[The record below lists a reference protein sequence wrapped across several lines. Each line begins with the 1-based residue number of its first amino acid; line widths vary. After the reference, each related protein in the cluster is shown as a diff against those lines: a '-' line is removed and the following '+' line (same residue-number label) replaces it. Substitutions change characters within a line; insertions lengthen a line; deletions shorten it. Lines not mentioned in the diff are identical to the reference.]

1 MDGQYSWKRTED
13 IEIDFMNL
21 LHRFLGQWKQILACA
36 LVFAVAGAGF
46 GYVKNRSSTGVSE
59 AVTAEETELTETEL
73 QNVKD
78 AAALE
83 AEIRGLE
90 EYMGNSILM
99 QIDPYNKHM
108 VILLYSIDHAK
119 RIGYD
124 GVELHLGDAKYY
136 DWHEVADYAAR
147 MDMKITAYL
156 IFMVEMFMEAISPLM
171 VDISLLMTI
180 FLRISCSGYS
190 FFSSR

>member
-13 IEIDFMNL
+13 IEIDLMDL
-21 LHRFLGQWKQILACA
+21 LHRFLGQWKQILVCA

-90 EYMGNSILM
+90 EYLDSSVLM
-99 QIDPYNKHM
+99 QLDPYHKSRYVM
-108 VILLYSIDHAK
+108 LYSIGHAQ
-119 RIGYD
+119 RQEIAAITESYFNFLLNG
-124 GVELHLGDAKYY
+124 GAADALIKNGS
-136 DWHEVADYAAR
+136 AAGILEESSAAS
-147 MDMKITAYL
+147 DAEK
-156 IFMVEMFMEAISPLM
+156 EN
-171 VDISLLMTI
+171 
-180 FLRISCSGYS
+180 
-190 FFSSR
+190 SSRDAGAGKSCLAELIGVYQKT

>member
-13 IEIDFMNL
+13 IEIDLMDL
-21 LHRFLGQWKQILACA
+21 LHRFLGQWKQILVCA

-83 AEIRGLE
+83 AGA
-90 EYMGNSILM
+90 G
-99 QIDPYNKHM
+99 
-108 VILLYSIDHAK
+108 
-119 RIGYD
+119 RIYGQF
-124 GVELHLGDAKYY
+124 HTDA
-136 DWHEVADYAAR
+136 D
-147 MDMKITAYL
+147 
-156 IFMVEMFMEAISPLM
+156 
-171 VDISLLMTI
+171 
-180 FLRISCSGYS
+180 
-190 FFSSR
+190 